1 MQEEVDGELSIVGNM
16 WHATQFETYLQSLAK
31 SCLPGSD
38 ACSHHGNPYRERVE
52 PQLKKGVIASLLATR
67 DTITQAG
74 KHQAHE
80 MFGYD
85 FMVDTNLNVWMLEV
99 NSSPDM
105 SYSSPVTEALVK
117 QVLPTTRD
125 LMMKQ
130 HSAVVG
136 NGDWDPLVGDKLGK
150 FELIYA
156 DE

>member
-1 MQEEVDGELSIVGNM
+1 M
-16 WHATQFETYLQSLAK
+16 
-31 SCLPGSD
+31 
-38 ACSHHGNPYRERVE
+38 R
-52 PQLKKGVIASLLATR
+52 KGVIASLLATR
-67 DTITQAG
+67 DTIVQPEPQ
-74 KHQAHE
+74 QAHE

-117 QVLPTTRD
+117 QVLPATRD
-125 LMMKQ
+125 IMMKQ
-130 HSAVVG
+130 HAAVTSRG
-136 NGDWDPLVGDKLGK
+136 GWEPHVGDTIGK